1 MHISSIYLKHQV
13 HEMFPLCRLI
23 QPIWRSRFVHFFK
36 LIHKQPFTP
45 LTYRKGSEWQEF
57 TVVHHHRCV
66 SVYVNY
72 WTDCIYCFMK
82 HSLASSDI
90 SLILHL
96 HSVLFKLGE
105 SVHLTSSVPGN
116 QSAFFHPLI
125 AVTMT
130 TDLITRNS
138 VPDDESV
145 NRRRGVTTAGTA
157 VEMRKGDSGKKKT
170 KPPPTHLHLKGRSL
184 DFPLWHTN
192 DQQGCMI
199 LTESFENSV
208 QFSILP
214 SLSLSLFFFVFNNL
228 QSSSVV
234 TLPRNKNRAPKTAHE
249 PDWRLCDDFNCDLR
263 WKYKVTLALR
273 DRDTDLLVCRPR

>member
-130 TDLITRNS
+130 TPNNPQQRAGWWVSQQTQRS
-138 VPDDESV
+138 DDGGHGGGNEK
-145 NRRRGVTTAGTA
+145 RGQW
-157 VEMRKGDSGKKKT
+157 KKKNKT
-170 KPPPTHLHLKGRSL
+170 PPTHLHLKGRSL

>member
-13 HEMFPLCRLI
+13 HEMFPLCLI
-23 QPIWRSRFVHFFK
+23 QPIRRSRFVHFFK

-45 LTYRKGSEWQEF
+45 LTYRKESEWQEF

-90 SLILHL
+90 SLLLHL

-130 TDLITRNS
+130 TPNNPQQRAGWWVSQQTQRS
-138 VPDDESV
+138 DDGGHGGGNEK
-145 NRRRGVTTAGTA
+145 RGQW
-157 VEMRKGDSGKKKT
+157 KKNKQKT
-170 KPPPTHLHLKGRSL
+170 PPTHLHLKGRSL

-214 SLSLSLFFFVFNNL
+214 SLSLSLFFFF
-228 QSSSVV
+228 
-234 TLPRNKNRAPKTAHE
+234 
-249 PDWRLCDDFNCDLR
+249 
-263 WKYKVTLALR
+263 
-273 DRDTDLLVCRPR
+273 

>member
-130 TDLITRNS
+130 TPNNPQQRAGWWVSQQTQRS
-138 VPDDESV
+138 DDGGHGGGNEK
-145 NRRRGVTTAGTA
+145 RGQW
-157 VEMRKGDSGKKKT
+157 KKKNQT
-170 KPPPTHLHLKGRSL
+170 PPNSPAPEREESGFPSVAHKWSTGMY
-184 DFPLWHTN
+184 DFNRIFWK
-192 DQQGCMI
+192 QC
-199 LTESFENSV
+199 SV
-208 QFSILP
+208 FHP
-214 SLSLSLFFFVFNNL
+214 PVSLSLSLFLFLTICSHPLLWHYQGTKIGHQKLLTN
-228 QSSSVV
+228 QTEGSAM
-234 TLPRNKNRAPKTAHE
+234 TLT
-249 PDWRLCDDFNCDLR
+249 
-263 WKYKVTLALR
+263 VI
-273 DRDTDLLVCRPR
+273 